1 VLDEERDML
10 DEGRTRSTRNACAR
24 RGTHALEDRAMTCS
38 LNATGASIAARE
50 ASMRIRCPTCDGRAA
65 TRSTSN
71 SVLVATSGRNA
82 PGLLV
87 ESAEHTPPSCQSG
100 IARGDSPWPPLSNAG
115 CDVP

>member
-1 VLDEERDML
+1 M
-10 DEGRTRSTRNACAR
+10 RSTRNACAR
-24 RGTHALEDRAMTCS
+24 GPRHDMLAERDWRVDSG
-38 LNATGASIAARE
+38 RE

-65 TRSTSN
+65 RRSTSN